1 MARAITPSWDPTGT
15 VSLRIDP
22 ARGELTLFDDG
33 EEATSFRLQRDR
45 PERLGWWRR
54 EGVRA
59 RVRATV
65 GEVVCHCLR
74 EWEAEQEVLAMTRA
88 AISSVQAGG
97 GDWREAAARL
107 RSQCSEA
114 RRGRRLST
122 LPFQKL
128 WSHLAGEDRPA
139 EARLSVTLAAER
151 AGYRMPDGRAD
162 TVRLLRRLGLA
173 ELLDGPRGVRVRN
186 RFVNYET
193 GLALCRALDRDPVE
207 LGL

>member
-1 MARAITPSWDPTGT
+1 MTRTITPSWDPTGT
-15 VSLRIDP
+15 VSLRIDQR
-22 ARGELTLFDDG
+22 RGELTVLDEG
-33 EEATSFRLQRDR
+33 KEAMGFRLRRDR
-45 PERLGWWRR
+45 PERLGWWRL
-54 EGVRA
+54 EGGRA

-65 GEVVCHCLR
+65 GEVLCHCLR
-74 EWEAEQEVLAMTRA
+74 EWEVEQEVLAMTRA
-88 AISSVQAGG
+88 AVSAAQAEGE
-97 GDWREAAARL
+97 DWREAARRL

-128 WSHLAGEDRPA
+128 WSHLAGQHRPA
-139 EARLSVTLAAER
+139 EVRLSVALAAER

-162 TVRLLRRLGLA
+162 TVRLMRRLGLS
-173 ELLDGPRGVRVRN
+173 EVIDGPRGERVRN

-193 GLALCRALDRDPVE
+193 GLVLCRALDRDPVE